1 MALHDGDV
9 KISFF
14 PISKFIV
21 RKSCGKP
28 DHDHERCFLELFLL
42 SAICEAKESLRNF

>member
-1 MALHDGDV
+1 MALRDGDV

-28 DHDHERCFLELFLL
+28 DHDHDRFFVTIF
-42 SAICEAKESLRNF
+42 AICYLLG